1 MKEIAITFFTP
12 VTIVAIVF
20 FFGLIAS
27 RPKNKIKIYFYSLL
41 FLMIFSMPISSFIL
55 SYPLINLVKT
65 INDNNQSNIKSVIV
79 LTAGIE
85 KDLSENWRP
94 SRYSLH
100 RTLLGKSYS
109 DKLFVPLVISGGL
122 IGSTLLSEAVVI
134 RDYLKL
140 SNSIIEQ
147 NSKNTYESAKN
158 LESFCKQEKGPL
170 LLISGDYHRL
180 RSYLS
185 FKSHNCDVRLIPEKV
200 NFSIKLF
207 FPSSLGIK
215 LFEKVTYEYMGL
227 FYYII
232 TNKIKPLILF
242 NI

>member
-1 MKEIAITFFTP
+1 MKEVAITFFTP
-12 VTIVAIVF
+12 ITLVTLIF
-20 FFGLIAS
+20 FFGLISS

-41 FLMIFSMPISSFIL
+41 FLMIFSTPISSFIL
-55 SYPLINLVKT
+55 SYPLVNLVKT
-65 INDNNQSNIKSVIV
+65 INAKNQNEIKSVIV

-94 SRYSLH
+94 SSNSVN

-109 DKLFVPLVISGGL
+109 NKLFVPLVISGGL
-122 IGSTLLSEAVVI
+122 TGSPLLSEAVVI

-158 LESFCKQEKGPL
+158 LESFCKQEKGPF
-170 LLISGDYHRL
+170 LLITGDYHRL

-200 NFSIKLF
+200 NFSMSLF
-207 FPSSLGIK
+207 YPSSYGIK
-215 LFEKVTYEYMGL
+215 LFEKLTYEYMGIL
-227 FYYII
+227 YYLI
-232 TNKIKPLILF
+232 TNKIKPLVLF

>member
-1 MKEIAITFFTP
+1 MKEIAIIFITP
-12 VTIVAIVF
+12 ITIVTLIF
-20 FFGLIAS
+20 LFGLLSS
-27 RPKNKIKIYFYSLL
+27 RPKSRIKLYYYSLL
-41 FLMIFSMPISSFIL
+41 FLMIFSTPISSFIL

-65 INDNNQSNIKSVIV
+65 INDNNQNNIKSVIV

-94 SRYSLH
+94 SRSSVN
-100 RTLLGKSYS
+100 RALLGKSYS
-109 DKLFVPLVISGGL
+109 DKLSVPLVISGGL
-122 IGSTLLSEAVVI
+122 TGSTFFSEAVVI

-140 SNSIIEQ
+140 PNSIIEQ

-158 LESFCKQEKGPL
+158 LESFCKQEKGPF
-170 LLISGDYHRL
+170 LLITGDNHRL

-185 FKSHNCDVRLIPEKV
+185 FKSHNCNVRLTSKKV
-200 NFSIKLF
+200 NFSMMLF
-207 FPSSLGIK
+207 YPSSDGIK

>member
-1 MKEIAITFFTP
+1 MKEIAIIFFTP
-12 VTIVAIVF
+12 ITVVTLIF
-20 FFGLIAS
+20 FLGLVSS

-55 SYPLINLVKT
+55 SFPLINLVKT
-65 INDNNQSNIKSVIV
+65 INENNQNNIKSVIV

-94 SRYSLH
+94 SSNSVN

-122 IGSTLLSEAVVI
+122 TGSQILSEAAVI

-158 LESFCKQEKGPL
+158 LESFCKQEKGPF
-170 LLISGDYHRL
+170 LLITGDYHRL

-185 FKSHNCDVRLIPEKV
+185 FKSHNCDVKLIPKKV
-200 NFSIKLF
+200 NFNMLLF
-207 FPSSLGIK
+207 YPSSDGIK
-215 LFEKVTYEYMGL
+215 VFEKLTYEYMGI
-227 FYYII
+227 FYYLI
-232 TNKIKPLILF
+232 TNKIKPLVLF